1 LAPSFRPVC
10 CKFRLGVLVD
20 LVARLQAAGCDDP
33 KQNTFENLAK
43 LKKLDMVGLA
53 KAKGVPTGG
62 LTKVEP
68 QVKT

>member
-1 LAPSFRPVC
+1 MLAPSFRPVC
-10 CKFRLGVLVD
+10 CKFRLGV

-53 KAKGVPTGG
+53 KAKGVPMGG